1 MALLM
6 RTVIKTLFFS
16 LFISNGLSAQDRY
29 MVFFVDKSGTDFSIE
44 RPIEF
49 LSQRAIDRRIRQR
62 LPIVENDLPV
72 NAAYLERLSDLGVQ
86 VYFPTKWMNGVLVQ
100 MEVDLIPR
108 IEELPFVKSIEYV
121 APGAI
126 LSENV
131 NGDAYNGLLSEDASA
146 SAFQN
151 EILDIDIMHQEG
163 FRGEGMM
170 VGVFDGGFS
179 NISQLAPL
187 NHLFNSNRILLTK
200 DFVINRNNVENN
212 ESHGTR
218 VLSVMASNAEDEY
231 IGAAPAA
238 DYLLFVTEA
247 PGEYR
252 VEEYNW
258 LFAAEMADSAGVDV
272 INTSLGYSEFNDN
285 SMNYSYADMDGKT
298 TVITRA
304 ANLAASKGILL
315 VNSAGNQGNDA
326 WNFITAPADSEAVLA
341 IGAINSAFNRATF
354 SSFGPSAD
362 GRIKPDLSAL
372 GQGTAVVT
380 ANGAI
385 ANQNGTSFSSPIVAG
400 LVIGFW
406 QAFPSLTNFE
416 VMQIMKESANQFAS
430 PDNELGYG
438 IPSFVRAA
446 ELASNYET
454 PIESGVVAYPNPI
467 TEETFTV
474 ALEPHYFEKEVI
486 VTLLDHH
493 GKRLSETNIFPTQWK
508 NRFEIDLGN
517 ALAGLYILVIQ
528 TSDQQTV
535 KKLIKY

>member
-1 MALLM
+1 
-6 RTVIKTLFFS
+6 
-16 LFISNGLSAQDRY
+16 
-29 MVFFVDKSGTDFSIE
+29 MVFFKDKVGTDFGLNN
-44 RPIEF
+44 PLEF
-49 LSQRAIDRRIRQR
+49 LSQRAIDRRTRQGIA
-62 LPIVENDLPV
+62 LSENDLPV
-72 NAAYLERLSDLGVQ
+72 NSQYIQSIRDLGAE
-86 VYFPTKWMNGVLVQ
+86 VYFSTKWMNGALVQ
-100 MEVDLIPR
+100 MEAELIPT
-108 IEELPFVKSIEYV
+108 ISELSFVTKIEYV

-131 NGDAYNGLLSEDASA
+131 NGDEYHGSKAEDASA

-187 NHLFNSNRILLTK
+187 SHLFTSNSILLTK
-200 DFVINRNNVENN
+200 DFVTNRNNVENN

-272 INTSLGYSEFNDN
+272 INTSLGYSEFNDD

-341 IGAINSAFNRATF
+341 IGAINSAFSRATF

-380 ANGAI
+380 ASGNI

-400 LVIGFW
+400 LVTGFW

-416 VMQIMKESANQFAS
+416 VIQIMKESASQFDS

-438 IPSFVRAA
+438 IPSYVRAA

-486 VTLLDHH
+486 LALLDHQ
-493 GKRLSETNIFPTQWK
+493 GKRLSETNIFPSQWK

-517 ALAGLYILVIQ
+517 ALAGLYILVVQ
-528 TSDQQTV
+528 TSDQRTV